1 METLYAIGM
10 LVGLM
15 NSHAEPPKAVAPV
28 VQHQVEQRQ
37 IEHHQVEPRP
47 TEADKPRPRKKVEWL
62 LSY

>member
-15 NSHAEPPKAVAPV
+15 NSHAELPKAVAPV
-28 VQHQVEQRQ
+28 EQRQVEQ
-37 IEHHQVEPRP
+37 HQVEPRHI
-47 TEADKPRPRKKVEWL
+47 EADKPRPRKKVEWL